1 MINIRTVQKTRAF
14 TFRARLVVCC
24 KKLLYALN
32 PLAVCYAEV
41 LKLSQSGRRVKRTKD
56 KDDDEVKKGK
66 EEQNIPL
73 ERFP

>member
-1 MINIRTVQKTRAF
+1 
-14 TFRARLVVCC
+14 
-24 KKLLYALN
+24 
-32 PLAVCYAEV
+32 

-66 EEQNIPL
+66 EEQDVPL

>member
-1 MINIRTVQKTRAF
+1 MSVYISSAF
-14 TFRARLVVCC
+14 SCC

-66 EEQNIPL
+66 EEQDVPL

>member
-14 TFRARLVVCC
+14 TFRARLVVV
-24 KKLLYALN
+24 KNYYTLN

-41 LKLSQSGRRVKRTKD
+41 LKLSQSGRRVKRTKY
-56 KDDDEVKKGK
+56 KDDDEGKEGK

>member
-56 KDDDEVKKGK
+56 KDDEKEEGK
-66 EEQNIPL
+66 EEQDVPL